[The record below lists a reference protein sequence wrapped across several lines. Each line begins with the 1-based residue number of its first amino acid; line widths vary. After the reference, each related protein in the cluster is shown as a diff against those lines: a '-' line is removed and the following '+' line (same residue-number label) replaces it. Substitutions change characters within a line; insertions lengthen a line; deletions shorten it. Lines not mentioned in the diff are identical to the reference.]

1 MKIILSKDVDKLGDA
16 GSVVSVKSGYARNY
30 LIPNGLAVAA
40 TEHNISVVN
49 ASIKQQSIV
58 DAKKRSNLES
68 LADQLNKLTINL
80 TLKEGADDKL
90 FGSVPSQMIGAAVC
104 SKGDRGGGGDAV
116 ADHEEQ
122 QHRRRCA
129 RGVGGGEKK
138 VRADVKG
145 TARGAAR
152 GWER

>member
-40 TEHNISVVN
+40 TEYNISVVN

-68 LADQLNKLTINL
+68 LADQLNKLTIKL
-80 TLKEGADDKL
+80 TLKEGDDDKL
-90 FGSVPSQMIGAAVC
+90 FGSVTSQMIV
-104 SKGDRGGGGDAV
+104 DAV
-116 ADHEEQ
+116 KESGFNIGKKEVEIEEQ
-122 QHRRRCA
+122 IKTVGNHFVNVKLDTDIVA
-129 RGVGGGEKK
+129 RVKVKVAGEK
-138 VRADVKG
+138 
-145 TARGAAR
+145 
-152 GWER
+152 

>member
-16 GSVVSVKSGYARNY
+16 GSIVSVKSGYARNY

-68 LADQLNKLTINL
+68 LADQLNKLTIKL
-80 TLKEGADDKL
+80 TLKEGDDDKL
-90 FGSVPSQMIGAAVC
+90 FGSVTSQMIV
-104 SKGDRGGGGDAV
+104 DAV
-116 ADHEEQ
+116 KD
-122 QHRRRCA
+122 
-129 RGVGGGEKK
+129 
-138 VRADVKG
+138 
-145 TARGAAR
+145 AASKM
-152 GWER
+152 

>member
-58 DAKKRSNLES
+58 DAKKRSNLDS
-68 LADQLNKLTINL
+68 LADQLNKLTIKL
-80 TLKEGADDKL
+80 TLKEGDDDKL
-90 FGSVPSQMIGAAVC
+90 FGSVTSQMIV
-104 SKGDRGGGGDAV
+104 DAV
-116 ADHEEQ
+116 KDSGFNIDKKEVEIEEQ
-122 QHRRRCA
+122 IKMVGNHFVNVKLDTDIVA
-129 RGVGGGEKK
+129 RVKVKVAGEK
-138 VRADVKG
+138 
-145 TARGAAR
+145 
-152 GWER
+152 